1 MKCLVPLTLLGSPRN
16 EDCKILIFK
25 VMVSFPMSIKQL
37 QENGYHQDLLTIQI
51 FVTPT

>member
-1 MKCLVPLTLLGSPRN
+1 
-16 EDCKILIFK
+16 
-25 VMVSFPMSIKQL
+25 MSIKQL